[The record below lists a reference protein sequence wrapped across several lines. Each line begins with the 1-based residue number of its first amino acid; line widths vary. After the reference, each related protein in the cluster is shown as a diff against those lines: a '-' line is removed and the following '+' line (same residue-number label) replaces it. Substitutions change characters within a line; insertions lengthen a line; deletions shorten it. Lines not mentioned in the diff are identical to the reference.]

1 LTALVAILSVEAWN
15 FALFKMALAPWWVV
29 IAVFAALVSL
39 FCACIAFALSPGR
52 DPFNLSERGR
62 MNYVYGAEALTVTAA
77 LHARMTMPRLF
88 GGFFLTWWPLV
99 VMLLAFTGVGLGELF
114 RRRGRLVLAEPL
126 ERTGILLPILPVFGF
141 WVLNSDVSYSNL
153 LFLVGLFYGALS
165 VMRRSFRFGIL
176 AAFAG
181 NGGLWMLLG
190 RSEDYDFYQHPQ
202 LWLIP
207 VALSVLVASHVNR
220 EQLTKDQLTMIRY
233 ATLMMIYVS
242 STSDIFIKGVGESG
256 WLTMILL
263 ALSVIGV
270 LAGMVMRIRA
280 FLFLGTAFLLLSLLA
295 IIWMAS
301 VNLNWGGRW
310 AVIGIAFG
318 VLIVVAFTFFEKKR
332 REMLELVE
340 RLKQWQA

>member
-1 LTALVAILSVEAWN
+1 
-15 FALFKMALAPWWVV
+15 M
-29 IAVFAALVSL
+29 
-39 FCACIAFALSPGR
+39 
-52 DPFNLSERGR
+52 
-62 MNYVYGAEALTVTAA
+62 
-77 LHARMTMPRLF
+77 
-88 GGFFLTWWPLV
+88 
-99 VMLLAFTGVGLGELF
+99 
-114 RRRGRLVLAEPL
+114 VLAEPL

-176 AAFAG
+176 AVFAG
-181 NGGLWMLLG
+181 NGGLWMLLDG
-190 RSEDYDFYQHPQ
+190 STDYGFYQHPQ

-207 VALSVLVASHVNR
+207 VALSVLVAGHVNR
-220 EQLTKDQLTMIRY
+220 DQLTKDQMTMIRY

-242 STSDIFIKGVGESG
+242 STSDIFINGVSESR

-295 IIWMAS
+295 LIWMAS
-301 VNLNWGGRW
+301 VQPELGLAVVRGRDRFRSPDHYRLCPVREEAPRDAGTGR
-310 AVIGIAFG
+310 AVKAMAG
-318 VLIVVAFTFFEKKR
+318 VTARLWHEAQFLLADCRYERVEGRAAVA
-332 REMLELVE
+332 
-340 RLKQWQA
+340 A